1 MDGGQG
7 AARRGGAHDTVSD
20 AGFARL
26 AAGDL
31 DAAAALFDAAL
42 DRSSRDA
49 AAAAGRAHVALRCG
63 EADAVE
69 RFRAARWL
77 LPNDANLALA
87 EAEAEFVSGAADAG
101 KILAA
106 LVARNPGWA
115 AGQRQLASIRL
126 EQGRGAEALRS
137 LGAAVAANSSNAELW
152 NAYIGILSQSGDHLA
167 AADAAAAAR
176 QAGFDDPTLYL
187 MEAAHAGQGGAL
199 DRSMRQ
205 LAHVPPGFA
214 GRIDLD
220 IRNAIRIQ
228 DLAKA
233 AALLE
238 TARGEKPFDGAVWA
252 LTELVWRA
260 TDDARA
266 EGLSG
271 QAGLVRTLQLD
282 LDADALSELA
292 EHLRSLHHAQAQPL
306 GQSVRAGTQTRGR
319 LFDRRDPEIVS
330 LVSHLQEAVAA
341 HVEALPPLDPAH
353 PLLRLR
359 DHSIVADGGWS
370 VRLGA
375 QGFHSSH
382 IHSDGVLSSACYIAV
397 PPLDAATREGWLELG
412 RPPADLKLDLPPLAT
427 IEPKPG
433 QLVLFPSYLYHGTR
447 PFAAGERLSVAFDAI
462 ARDR

>member
-7 AARRGGAHDTVSD
+7 AARRGGAYDAVSD

-31 DAAAALFDAAL
+31 AAAAALFDAAL
-42 DRSSRDA
+42 DKSPRDA
-49 AAAAGRAHVALRCG
+49 AAAAGRAHVALRWG
-63 EADAVE
+63 ELDAVA
-69 RFRAARWL
+69 RFRAARRL
-77 LPNDANLALA
+77 LPGDANLAMA

-101 KILAA
+101 NILAE
-106 LVARNPGWA
+106 LVAKNPGWA

-126 EQGRGAEALRS
+126 EQGRGADALQS
-137 LGAAVAANSSNAELW
+137 LRGAVATNSSNGDLW
-152 NAYIGILSQSGDHLA
+152 NAYIGILSQSGDHFA

-176 QAGFDDPTLYL
+176 RAGFDDPTLYL
-187 MEAAHAGQGGAL
+187 IEAAHAGQGGDL
-199 DRSMRQ
+199 DRSARQ
-205 LAHVPPGFA
+205 LEHVPAGFA
-214 GRIDLD
+214 GTIDLD
-220 IRNAIRIQ
+220 IRNAIRAK

-233 AALLE
+233 TALLD
-238 TARGEKPFDGAVWA
+238 TARGEKPFDGALWA

-266 EGLSG
+266 GWLSG
-271 QAGLVRTLQLD
+271 QSGLVRTMQLD
-282 LDADALSELA
+282 LGADALSALA
-292 EHLRSLHHAQAQPL
+292 ERLRSLHHAQAQPL
-306 GQSVRAGTQTRGR
+306 GQSVRSGTQTRGR
-319 LFDRRDPEIVS
+319 LFDRRDPEVTA
-330 LVSHLQEAVAA
+330 LAARLQHAVAA
-341 HVEALPPLDPAH
+341 HVGSLPPHDPDH

-359 DHSIVADGGWS
+359 DHAIVPDGGWS

-375 QGFHSSH
+375 HGFHSSH
-382 IHSDGVLSSACYIAV
+382 IHANGVLSSACYIAV

-412 RPPADLKLDLPPLAT
+412 RPPVDLKLDLPPLAT

-447 PFAAGERLSVAFDAI
+447 PFAVGERLSVAFDAI